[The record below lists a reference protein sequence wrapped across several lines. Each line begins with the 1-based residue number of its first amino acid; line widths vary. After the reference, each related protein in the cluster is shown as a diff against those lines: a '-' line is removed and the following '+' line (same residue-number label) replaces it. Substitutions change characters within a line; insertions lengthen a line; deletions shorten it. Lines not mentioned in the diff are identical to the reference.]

1 MYSIFCDGVC
11 IHHGPSP
18 DENLKVLEP
27 KLKLSDNAAGTLTFK
42 IPPNNVR
49 YDNIHRLTS
58 EIVVKRKN
66 FNDTYNKVVY
76 EEIWSGRVIEEKE
89 DFWKNR
95 EITCEGELG
104 YLNDTTQPPNEYHN
118 ITPTTFLQALINIH
132 NSKCEESKRFTVG
145 IVTVTDPNDSLYRY
159 TNFESTY
166 EAIKDKLLDR
176 LGGHLRVRK
185 VNNIRYLDY
194 LQDYPSTNTQTIEF
208 GKNLIEFSKN
218 FDASE
223 LVTAIVPLGCN
234 VTELDMEPTYSALEE
249 YLTVES
255 VNGGSIYVSSPEAV
269 SNYGWI
275 ETVVHWN
282 DVKTPSILLS
292 KARAYLSD
300 AQFEDMSLELSAV
313 DLHSMDIHTE
323 AIWLL
328 DRIRCISKPHGM
340 DRIFPILKIDIPLD
354 KPEDTKYTLGEKVK
368 STGISASVRD
378 TNAQIIKKIDELPTT
393 SSVLRQAKEESLE
406 LLNMK
411 TNGFITITTEEDPD
425 GKYHSDALYI
435 SDIKDVTA
443 SNRYWKWNMNGLAY
457 YKNKNE
463 VGLALRMDGAIVADR
478 ILAGKLGKPEW
489 GNYWDMETGEFI
501 LSPGRVKTG
510 DTNYY
515 KHVVV
520 RFDSQSSSEST
531 SYDWVD
537 VVWKNESGT
546 YSYVRRGGYSSTWAD
561 VYIPAVYGELYIY
574 WRSDG
579 SAHNYNGFRVNS
591 ISSYS
596 SGSSTTPTG
605 TRSTIVPSGD
615 TVINSYTVASSSA
628 YSNIKTTNFPSYYT
642 DGERKLWTVTINNIT
657 PTEATLANYTEGKV
671 DELDNSLN
679 QESVFNRLTNNGT
692 VQGITMSGG
701 QLYINATYINAGTMS
716 ANLIKGG
723 VIKSQNDTMK
733 IDLNNNKIECE
744 KLVVSASNFTLDENG
759 NMTATNAKLKGTI
772 YLRTTDEMVNSYFD
786 EFGLSLNAYS
796 TTVARVSENSEHS
809 GTYVRWG
816 ELSLWGRDG
825 ISLQTNNGESI
836 KCSSPLRLDSSLKVG
851 SNYYGQS
858 GYYYVKNSNDD
869 TASFHF
875 ENGILV
881 EVSGF

>member
-42 IPPNNVR
+42 IPPNNVG
-49 YDNIHRLTS
+49 YQNIHRLTS

-104 YLNDTTQPPNEYHN
+104 YLNDTTQPPNEYHD
-118 ITPTTFLQALINIH
+118 ITPTTFLTNLISIH

-176 LGGHLRVRK
+176 LGGHLRIRK
-185 VNNIRYLDY
+185 ENGVRYLDY

-234 VTELDMEPTYSALEE
+234 VTELDMEPTYDALEE

-269 SNYGWI
+269 ENYGWI

-292 KARAYLSD
+292 KARDYLSD

-393 SSVLRQAKEESLE
+393 SSVLRQAKEESMD

-411 TNGFITITTEEDPD
+411 TNGFITITTEEDLD

-457 YKNKNE
+457 YKNKSE
-463 VGLALRMDGAIVADR
+463 LGLALTMDGSIVADR
-478 ILAGKLGKPEW
+478 ILAGTLGKPEW
-489 GNYWDMETGEFI
+489 GNYWNMETGEFI
-501 LSPGRVKTG
+501 LSPTG
-510 DTNYY
+510 T
-515 KHVVV
+515 K
-520 RFDSQSSSEST
+520 
-531 SYDWVD
+531 
-537 VVWKNESGT
+537 
-546 YSYVRRGGYSSTWAD
+546 
-561 VYIPAVYGELYIY
+561 
-574 WRSDG
+574 
-579 SAHNYNGFRVNS
+579 VNQNTTL
-591 ISSYS
+591 SSYFDEKI
-596 SGSSTTPTG
+596 TTYD
-605 TRSTIVPSGD
+605 S
-615 TVINSYTVASSSA
+615 
-628 YSNIKTTNFPSYYT
+628 
-642 DGERKLWTVTINNIT
+642 
-657 PTEATLANYTEGKV
+657 
-671 DELDNSLN
+671 SLN
-679 QESVFNRLTNNGT
+679 QQAVFNKLTNNGQT
-692 VQGITMSGG
+692 QGIYLSNGY
-701 QLYINATYINAGTMS
+701 LYINASYIGTGKISSSNGTVEIDLTNNAFNLSAPNIEIKNDGTLSLFGSYYNTKRSRYVDRKMDLSSGNLKFYYKFQGSSDWRLIGNMS
-716 ANLIKGG
+716 AGIDDDKPSDIVISTLSGDSSEQYYDIVLRSGNAIELRATCDNDHLGQIVLRDSKGNNEIWMQGNTKTITVNTSNLELVGNDYLLIKSGDG
-723 VIKSQNDTMK
+723 FFDNGRIDIETDTLQINSHVAKTTGTLWMQNSD
-733 IDLNNNKIECE
+733 
-744 KLVVSASNFTLDENG
+744 G
-759 NMTATNAKLKGTI
+759 NSR
-772 YLRTTDEMVNSYFD
+772 YL
-786 EFGLSLNAYS
+786 EF
-796 TTVARVSENSEHS
+796 V
-809 GTYVRWG
+809 
-816 ELSLWGRDG
+816 
-825 ISLQTNNGESI
+825 
-836 KCSSPLRLDSSLKVG
+836 
-851 SNYYGQS
+851 
-858 GYYYVKNSNDD
+858 
-869 TASFHF
+869 
-875 ENGILV
+875 NGILV
-881 EVSGF
+881 DYSDPW